1 MAQNTFGGVFAFA
14 GIVVH
19 FHFHRADLQAF
30 ATLDAF
36 ALVAMDTEQ
45 RKVTHRLEE
54 NRNGADI
61 FAEGTVVLE

>member
-19 FHFHRADLQAF
+19 FHFHRAYLQTF

-36 ALVAMDTEQ
+36 ALVAMDTE
-45 RKVTHRLEE
+45 
-54 NRNGADI
+54 
-61 FAEGTVVLE
+61 